1 MNKPTRIRIYRGE
14 DDYSEYFI
22 QRKKSLT
29 LFNRCVE
36 YDDYYEIAMY
46 SWYMRICKVT
56 LEITSDLHDAND
68 FEKMNDRWAV
78 VY

>member
-22 QRKKSLT
+22 QQKSWT
-29 LFNRCVE
+29 PFNCCVE

-46 SWYMRICKVT
+46 SWYMRICKAT
-56 LEITSDLHDAND
+56 LEIMSDFHDAND
-68 FEKMNDRWAV
+68 FEKMNDRCAV